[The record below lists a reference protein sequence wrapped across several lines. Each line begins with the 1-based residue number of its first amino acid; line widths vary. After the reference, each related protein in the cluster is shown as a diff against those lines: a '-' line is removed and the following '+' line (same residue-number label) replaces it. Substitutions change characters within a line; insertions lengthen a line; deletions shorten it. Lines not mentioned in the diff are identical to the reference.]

1 MCADKAKTA
10 NGGKWVILIQNN
22 HHGYT
27 DPTKTI
33 YMYISYFLWS
43 LRFKELLRSTLGKPF
58 QSLAML
64 WWYSIPGLGST
75 KMKVVDAV

>member
-1 MCADKAKTA
+1 MSHNWVMCADKAKTA

-33 YMYISYFLWS
+33 PPHVYILFFMIS
-43 LRFKELLRSTLGKPF
+43 K
-58 QSLAML
+58 
-64 WWYSIPGLGST
+64 I
-75 KMKVVDAV
+75 